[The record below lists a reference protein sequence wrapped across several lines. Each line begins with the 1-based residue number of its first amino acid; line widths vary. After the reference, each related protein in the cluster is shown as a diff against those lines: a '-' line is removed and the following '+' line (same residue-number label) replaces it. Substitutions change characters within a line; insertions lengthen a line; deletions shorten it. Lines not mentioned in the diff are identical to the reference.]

1 MSDNKNTELIKALE
15 GIMSPEEIETLL
27 KAKEAPD
34 EAEEDKKPE
43 KKEGEDDED
52 EEYSEE
58 KAGEIKKA
66 LDLMKEKHDKY
77 MAKKKEPA
85 IEKSVDV
92 EELTKSFEDKISSM
106 KSEFEKSTQEMIEK
120 SLEEMSETLTSIKEE
135 NQLLKSELGKI
146 GKETPSFKSIDRMA
160 FIEKA
165 NDGIK
170 QGDKIFYSTGLPAHK
185 EKIGEILSQALE
197 KAPKDS
203 DLQKSLDVDLSNFV
217 SGYGHISKSTVD
229 YLDREMNIVLK

>member
-27 KAKEAPD
+27 KAKEVPA
-34 EAEEDKKPE
+34 EKEEDNEKPE
-43 KKEGEDDED
+43 KKEAEEDEDDEF
-52 EEYSEE
+52 SEE

-66 LDLMKEKHDKY
+66 LDMMKEKHDKY
-77 MAKKKEPA
+77 MAKKPV

-92 EELTKSFEDKISSM
+92 EELTKSFEDKMSSM
-106 KSEFEKSTQEMIEK
+106 KSEFEQSTQSLIEK
-120 SLEEMSETLTSIKEE
+120 SLKGMNESLNSIKEE
-135 NQLLKSELGKI
+135 NQILKGELDKI
-146 GKETPSFKSIDRMA
+146 GKETPSLKSIDRMA

-170 QGDKIFYSTGLPAHK
+170 QGDKMYFSTSLSAHK
-185 EKIGEILSQALE
+185 EKIGEILSNALE
-197 KAPKDS
+197 AAPAGS

-217 SGYGHISKSTVD
+217 SGFGNISKATVD
-229 YLDREMNIVLK
+229 YLDREKNIILK